1 MQGLREKLYTMP
13 NPHYERPGKGGGVLA
28 ALSKRERRG
37 RKGEWWRQ
45 VCALLNGN
53 GGEQR
58 KGRCGQ
64 NSLNCFKLQTV

>member
-1 MQGLREKLYTMP
+1 MAPAVAFGTGADK
-13 NPHYERPGKGGGVLA
+13 RPGGGGGRGGVLA

-58 KGRCGQ
+58 NGRCGQ
-64 NSLNCFKLQTV
+64 NSLNCFNLQTV